1 MEVVKLTGFSK
12 TSMPSYCPKCEEYD
26 AFVVVYVT
34 NPFHFLL
41 NLSIPNNH
49 DNADFVRIPINSKMV
64 KLSLFIGGTYT
75 FCSLLGTLTLY
86 IFHRFVKS
94 LLLENLICDGENN

>member
-1 MEVVKLTGFSK
+1 MMGAAFVGVGCIDGGSEAYRLSK

-41 NLSIPNNH
+41 NLSIPNNR

-75 FCSLLGTLTLY
+75 FCSLLGT
-86 IFHRFVKS
+86 
-94 LLLENLICDGENN
+94 